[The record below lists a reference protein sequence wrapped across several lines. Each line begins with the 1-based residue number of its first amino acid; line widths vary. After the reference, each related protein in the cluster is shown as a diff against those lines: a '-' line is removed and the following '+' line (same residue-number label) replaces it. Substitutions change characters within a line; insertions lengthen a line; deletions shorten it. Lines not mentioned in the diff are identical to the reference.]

1 MKVIIAGSRTFNDY
15 PLLRCTLDEFYLS
28 TPITEIVCGGAAG
41 ADMLGKQWAEENNI
55 PVKMFDAQWHMYGKS
70 AGMIRNIE
78 MGEYADFLIA
88 FWDGISPGTKH
99 MIDYMKTHNKH
110 GIICYFN
117 KENN

>member
-41 ADMLGKQWAEENNI
+41 ADILGKRWAEENNI
-55 PVKMFDAQWHMYGKS
+55 PVKMFDAQWHTYGKS

-78 MGEYADFLIA
+78 MGGYADFLIA

-110 GIICYFN
+110 GIVCYFN
-117 KENN
+117 KENG